1 MNGGDSGN
9 SHNVL
14 ASVELMQDKEVVLA
28 AAVHCETTPM
38 VHAEATLRDL
48 NLALGSKCRRTAQVC
63 ICGASNPAKATC
75 GRCPCLHWSHATW

>member
-14 ASVELMQDKEVVLA
+14 ASVELMQDKEVVLVVA
-28 AAVHCETTPM
+28 GCETTPM
-38 VHAEATLRDL
+38 VSGAPRD
-48 NLALGSKCRRTAQVC
+48 NLALGSLWQAQVC